1 MGKWRNYVM
10 NVQSEEVAFQE
21 KFILLFELVFVSICC
36 VTNTQKKISVV
47 YSNKHLLSSL
57 GVVG

>member
-1 MGKWRNYVM
+1 M

>member
-1 MGKWRNYVM
+1 M

-47 YSNKHLLSSL
+47 YINKHLLSSL